1 LRLFGHQVLDFLR
14 VLLNEEAWANLAGFD
29 SEDDLQLGQNEKEV
43 TADELFVF
51 DKDLRTAFRL
61 LVVNVFGFLLL
72 NLSYVA
78 FKVILDLPLKTC

>member
-1 LRLFGHQVLDFLR
+1 LYFLR

-29 SEDDLQLGQNEKEV
+29 SEYDLQLGQNEKEV

-61 LVVNVFGFLLL
+61 LVIYIFGLLLL
-72 NLSYVA
+72 NLSYVT